1 MGGHARAGESIDLW
15 IVLFNTI
22 TNIRNWVLS
31 GASRDWEIRTGERK
45 SKGGRGRAY
54 WPGPINECHGGGFSP
69 GNLEIMGEGKKIVL
83 KVTEM
88 QVLHW
93 EKLPLAN
100 PSVSVRRELQPRSPE
115 IGQREDVPL
124 CGASS
129 KRSTIN

>member
-1 MGGHARAGESIDLW
+1 MIPDWWWSKSIYPVVGGHARAGESIDLW

-93 EKLPLAN
+93 VSAERLATDKEIDDL
-100 PSVSVRRELQPRSPE
+100 RE
-115 IGQREDVPL
+115 
-124 CGASS
+124 
-129 KRSTIN
+129 